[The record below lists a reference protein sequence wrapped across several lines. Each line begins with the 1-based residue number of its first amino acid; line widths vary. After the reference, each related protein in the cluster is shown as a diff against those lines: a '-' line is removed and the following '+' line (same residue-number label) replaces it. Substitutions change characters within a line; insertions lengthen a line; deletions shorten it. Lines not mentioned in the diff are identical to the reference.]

1 MLLRLLALPL
11 LLFVASQAV
20 AQDDIS
26 PDTLI
31 PGTPAFQ
38 ELQLKVN
45 EQERIRATTPW
56 GEVLLYAP
64 ELAEGGLNF
73 GRAQF
78 GERPPRGTRGFGRP
92 LSFSRISKIEVRVG
106 NPWAGAALGAGF
118 GILITTVAYGVCGE
132 SCAAGTGSKVG
143 AYLATTTV
151 TTLMGAMMGKGGWG
165 WRTVWLADRPAF
177 SLIDLGGDRIAVGFN
192 LAVDWGS

>member
-1 MLLRLLALPL
+1 MLLRPLALPL

-20 AQDDIS
+20 AQDNVS

-45 EQERIRATTPW
+45 DQQRIRATTPW
-56 GEVLLYAP
+56 GEVELYAP

-106 NPWAGAALGAGF
+106 NMWAGAAIGAGF
-118 GILITTVAYGVCGE
+118 GILLTTGAYGICGD
-132 SCAAGTGSKVG
+132 SCATGSGSKVG
-143 AYLATTTV
+143 AYLATTSV
-151 TTLMGAMMGKGGWG
+151 MALVGAGIGTGGWG
-165 WRTVWLADRPAF
+165 WRTVWSADRPAF
-177 SLIDLGGDRIAVGFN
+177 SLIDLGGDRVAVGFK